1 MNKFDETLYQIR
13 TKMMF
18 DPIVG
23 EKLRQQRCEQ
33 VISENA
39 YAMTE
44 RTDNKKNTRVEK
56 CIDTEVEE
64 RKKEL
69 EKVAEEYRMKK
80 GLNLTAYDV
89 KQMRIILNVY
99 ENLKY
104 DPVKLERMGVTAKT
118 LGEYRNKINGYL
130 KGITDETK
138 REAMRIIL
146 YTGVDTRS
154 LLDFMAKSDVRKADA
169 SYQKEMSA
177 FIDTELKHLGL

>member
-1 MNKFDETLYQIR
+1 MPAKLLDGKAMSAAIR
-13 TKMMF
+13 TE
-18 DPIVG
+18 IAAET
-23 EKLRQQRCEQ
+23 EKLKQQGCEQ
-33 VISENA
+33 VFSENA

-44 RTDNKKNTRVEK
+44 RTDKKNTRVEM
-56 CIDTEVEE
+56 CIDTKVEE

-169 SYQKEMSA
+169 SYQKEMST
-177 FIDTELKHLGL
+177 FIDTELKRLGL